1 MPLLDKLPTS
11 TLGLAGLKPATF
23 GVDPIPP
30 DSLHAPIGSNI
41 YSVNGVPN
49 VTWRLIKGNL
59 SMKPQPSGLD
69 ELDANAPSLKPVGV
83 VSQVYKSKSGRRY
96 KDLGPKEGRY

>member
-11 TLGLAGLKPATF
+11 TLGLAGVRPQTF
-23 GVDPIPP
+23 GVNPIPP
-30 DSLHAPIGSNI
+30 NSLHNTYSIDNI
-41 YSVNGVPN
+41 PD

-59 SMKPQPSGLD
+59 SMKPRPSQLD
-69 ELDANAPSLKPVGV
+69 ELDVNAPSLKPVGV
-83 VSQVYKSKSGRRY
+83 VSQVYKSRQGRRY